1 LPGESAALNLQRRRG
16 TLSTMTPREII
27 ERQKQLAAEMTA
39 IVRQLEPID
48 EFRTIPGPLGP
59 AELERQLDNRWVEI
73 EAELYALS
81 RMLWCGKLPPGYQP

>member
-1 LPGESAALNLQRRRG
+1 
-16 TLSTMTPREII
+16 MTPREIR

-39 IVRQLEPID
+39 IVERLDVIV

-81 RMLWCGKLPPGYQP
+81 HLLWGGKLPPDYQP